1 MSESVA
7 GETQKSVTVLLSNV
21 RRKTLGDPVVAPEV
35 AQRDDAA
42 VPQLLQD
49 VSHGRSLIVPV
60 FKRENPVVPE
70 VEKRFGRDAP
80 NVVQAVNSRRESRD
94 GFPSEGRQV
103 TVAFGDVRGVRNDEV
118 ELLIRLNGPEPF
130 PGAEREVAGLK
141 ASGVFSGDGERFF
154 TDVGVS
160 SASVTAMQPLPVP
173 NSNTVSA
180 LSAMVCS
187 AASTSVSVS
196 GRGIRTAGVTTKSR
210 PQKACSPV
218 R

>member
-70 VEKRFGRDAP
+70 VKKRLGRDAP

-118 ELLIRLNGPEPF
+118 ELLTRLNGPEPF
-130 PGAEREVAGLK
+130 PGAECEGVGLK
-141 ASGVFSGDGERFF
+141 ASGVSPGDGERFF
-154 TDVGVS
+154 TDGGGDDGGFRFF
-160 SASVTAMQPLPVP
+160 QRERDGD
-173 NSNTVSA
+173 
-180 LSAMVCS
+180 
-187 AASTSVSVS
+187 AAA
-196 GRGIRTAGVTTKSR
+196 AG
-210 PQKACSPV
+210 A
-218 R
+218 